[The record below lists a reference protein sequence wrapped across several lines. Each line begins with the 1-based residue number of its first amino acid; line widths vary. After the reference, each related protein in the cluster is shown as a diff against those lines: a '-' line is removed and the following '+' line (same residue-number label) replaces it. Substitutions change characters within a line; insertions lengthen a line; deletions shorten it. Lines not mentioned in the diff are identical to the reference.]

1 MPGAKKAGVKKGMR
15 AMRGGGGV
23 GKIKMRKGGMA
34 KKAMAKKKKKKK
46 KKTSRR

>member
-1 MPGAKKAGVKKGMR
+1 MPGAKKVGVKKGMR

-23 GKIKMRKGGMA
+23 GMTKMRKGGMA
-34 KKAMAKKKKKKK
+34 KKAMAKKKKAK

>member
-1 MPGAKKAGVKKGMR
+1 MAGAKKKGPKKMR

-23 GKIKMRKGGMA
+23 GVGMTKMRKGGMA
-34 KKAMAKKKKKKK
+34 KKAMAKKKAK